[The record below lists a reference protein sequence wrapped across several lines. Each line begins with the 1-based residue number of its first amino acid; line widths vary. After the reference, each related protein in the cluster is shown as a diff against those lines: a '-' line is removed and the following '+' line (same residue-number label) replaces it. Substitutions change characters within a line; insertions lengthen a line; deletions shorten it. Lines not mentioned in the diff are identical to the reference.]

1 MRSAMEK
8 DKKKTKF
15 IYQPEFPGGPKELT
29 KFVYSQ
35 LRYPKEAF
43 DASVEG
49 TVYLEYDIDHQ
60 GLVVGCRIL
69 KGIGYGCDEEAIRV
83 AKLLKFDVARNR
95 GVHVLFHQKLR
106 VQFKKP
112 KEKPVKQPLQTTMEV
127 SYTLTPTTP
136 TKPAEPQ
143 PEKTTYSYTVNL

>member
-1 MRSAMEK
+1 M
-8 DKKKTKF
+8 
-15 IYQPEFPGGPKELT
+15 
-29 KFVYSQ
+29 
-35 LRYPKEAF
+35 
-43 DASVEG
+43 
-49 TVYLEYDIDHQ
+49 VYLEYDIDHQ